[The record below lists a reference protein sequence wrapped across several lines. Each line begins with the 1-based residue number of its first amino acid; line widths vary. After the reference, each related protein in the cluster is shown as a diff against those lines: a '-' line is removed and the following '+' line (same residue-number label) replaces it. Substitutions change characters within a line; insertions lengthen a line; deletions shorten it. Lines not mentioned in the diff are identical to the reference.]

1 MSQEGRILSCYP
13 CAGHLLGGLKL
24 GYGWRIDDVRRKKLF
39 FDELSI
45 AMLNYQRVSILIQP

>member
-24 GYGWRIDDVRRKKLF
+24 GYGWRIDDVRRKKRF
-39 FDELSI
+39 FL
-45 AMLNYQRVSILIQP
+45 MNYP